1 VLRRKLFY
9 ELRAIKGL
17 SLPSVTLDEATGSA
31 PKANPCQLTSSFS
44 ARELV
49 IATDYLDILPS
60 RIRSLVNRIASFAQL
75 LVTTDVILDIK
86 TVAFIQCRECLGS
99 VATSPP
105 ILGSES
111 PNEVNTSLRIAV
123 STAIQTQEILRT
135 ESHI

>member
-1 VLRRKLFY
+1 M
-9 ELRAIKGL
+9 
-17 SLPSVTLDEATGSA
+17 PSVTLDEG
-31 PKANPCQLTSSFS
+31 PRLRPILANSLRASQL
-44 ARELV
+44 V
-49 IATDYLDILPS
+49 VATDYLDILPS

-86 TVAFIQCRECLGS
+86 AVAFIQCRECLGS

-111 PNEVNTSLRIAV
+111 PNEVNTLLLRIAV
-123 STAIQTQEILRT
+123 STAIQTQEILRA